1 MPSKIV
7 LLGKAEK
14 HFHFLT
20 ESLRN
25 LHYQFDFLSVDSLP
39 QEPLPFNEVDLFI
52 IDTLPLPEEV
62 FQQIFTI
69 LKENPQFRGVPVLAL
84 VPEKPIRLR
93 YRLVDMGVDDY
104 LLVPF
109 DRLDARMRVQNLLK
123 ISNPI
128 PEPAGEPSA
137 PLSSDSGTVIRSS
150 SDTIEELTELYRII
164 HKAVLSGEET
174 GKTIDLLV
182 KKITELSDAQ
192 FALLF
197 DVEKGENLIL
207 QQKYP
212 GGDDLQ
218 SLSLPVADL
227 PILLK
232 AVRMQKPTTLNR
244 ITPGN
249 PLIGRLNKHL
259 PGLVKSIIVY
269 PLPVQEVVKSVLMVI
284 KSDDTPFTEYHYA
297 LVEHISHLLSNF
309 YYLKALEKNVNDQMD
324 SQIWK
329 FYFEFLDQV
338 MNQLDFGILVIGDE
352 HHIKYI
358 NVSAAKLLRVTPRE
372 AVYKPVTDAID
383 ETILENI
390 LNTADIPATTI
401 DRPEIEFEL
410 PDGTKKL
417 IGFTV
422 HRFSGKMKQ
431 EDGYIIV
438 LKDITD
444 IKDLQEEMR
453 RVDRLASLGMMASG
467 IAHEIRNPLAGIK
480 AMAQTFEEELSE
492 DDPRN
497 EYVRRIVRLV
507 NRLDDLLRTLFSY
520 ARPSKPNRQF
530 CDIPTIVKEVYSL
543 IHRKLKENNIKLS
556 IHIQPQLPEV
566 FMDPAQLQQVLI
578 NLLLNSIEAIHEEG
592 QIDIDIH
599 LFYPKDHAQHA
610 PAVHARY
617 YSLLKPEPHLKI
629 HIKDNGCGIARENLE
644 HIFNPFYTTKPYGT
658 GLGLSIVYQ
667 IVKENDGIIY
677 YESEPNRGTDCYLYL
692 PINKMRPSNLLG

>member
-7 LLGKAEK
+7 LLGKEERN
-14 HFHFLT
+14 FLFLT
-20 ESLRN
+20 EALRSPQ
-25 LHYQFDFLSVDSLP
+25 YQFDFLLVESL
-39 QEPLPFNEVDLFI
+39 QQKPLPYNGVDLFI
-52 IDTLPLPEEV
+52 IDTLPFQEEV
-62 FQQIFTI
+62 FQHFFSS
-69 LKENPQFRGVPVLAL
+69 LKENNQFRRIPVLAL
-84 VPEKPIRLR
+84 VPEQPTRLR
-93 YRLVDMGVDDY
+93 YRLIDMGVDDY

-109 DRLDARMRVQNLLK
+109 DRLDARVRVQNLLK
-123 ISNPI
+123 IRNHTPESTPDISPI
-128 PEPAGEPSA
+128 LASE
-137 PLSSDSGTVIRSS
+137 SGHAVPSS
-150 SDTIEELTELYRII
+150 SGTIEELTELYQTINQ
-164 HKAVLSGEET
+164 AVLSGAEAE
-174 GKTIDLLV
+174 KTIDLLL
-182 KKITELSDAQ
+182 KKITKLSDAQ
-192 FALLF
+192 FALLYE
-197 DVEKGENLIL
+197 VEKGEKLNLRH
-207 QQKYP
+207 KYP
-212 GGDDLQ
+212 IDDDFHIP
-218 SLSLPVADL
+218 SLPVPDM

-249 PLIGRLNKHL
+249 PLIGKLNKHL
-259 PGLVKSIIVY
+259 PHLIKSIIVY
-269 PLPVQEVVKSVLMVI
+269 PLTVQKLVKSVLMVI
-284 KSDDTPFTEYHYA
+284 KTNEAPFTDYHYA
-297 LVEHISHLLSNF
+297 LVQHIAHLLSNF
-309 YYLKALEKNVNDQMD
+309 YYLKVLEKNVTDQMD

-338 MNQLDFGILVIGDE
+338 MNQLDFGILVIGEE

-358 NVSAAKLLRVTPRE
+358 NVSAAKLLRVNPRE
-372 AVYKPVTDAID
+372 AIYKPITDVIG
-383 ETILENI
+383 ETILGNI
-390 LNTADIPATTI
+390 LNSANIPPLTI

-422 HRFSGKMKQ
+422 HRFSDKFKHD
-431 EDGYIIV
+431 DGYIIV

-444 IKDLQEEMR
+444 IKDMQEEMR

-530 CDIPTIVKEVYSL
+530 CDIPIIVKEVYSL
-543 IHRKLKENNIKLS
+543 IRQKVKENQIKLS

-566 FMDPAQLQQVLI
+566 FLDPAQLQQVLI
-578 NLLLNSIEAIHEEG
+578 NLLLNSIEAIHEDG
-592 QIDIDIH
+592 KIDIDIR
-599 LFYPKDHAQHA
+599 LFYPKDHTRNESSH
-610 PAVHARY
+610 HSRY
-617 YSLLKPEPHLKI
+617 YTLLKQEPHLKI

-658 GLGLSIVYQ
+658 GLGLSNVYQ

-677 YESEPNRGTDCYLYL
+677 YESELDTGTDCYLFL
-692 PINKMRPSNLLG
+692 PVNKMRPSNLVG